1 MNPKGKRPFVVYWN
15 NIPAPYMVER
25 FNAIA
30 ERGNLYFEAWF
41 NDRREPDRSW
51 KVDESSWKFSYRY
64 LPVLRLAGKNL
75 HFSLPILKR
84 KRPDVLVSLYAEPV
98 FLVGW
103 TIARLRGAKTIFRV
117 VVTFDRWVK
126 RSKWKEFLKRQL
138 FKRVDGIETPGIDG
152 RDFAMKYGA
161 SEEKIFYT
169 KHAIDVEH
177 YMKSRKKALL
187 KREKIRDALG
197 LRGITF
203 VYVGRLWWGKGIRF
217 LLDAFR
223 DLQRRVSEEV
233 SLLLVGDGEDEDSL
247 KKKCRKEDIRNVVF
261 AGFHQKS
268 ELPWLYAASDVFVF
282 PTLGDPYGIVVNE
295 AMASSLPVISTSAAG
310 EIRDR
315 IEDVVNGYIVPPED
329 SKALSD
335 RMERLARDPE
345 LRTRMGR
352 ISSQKIAGHTP
363 ERWAEDFEKA
373 VFKILN
379 KRIVSL

>member
-1 MNPKGKRPFVVYWN
+1 
-15 NIPAPYMVER
+15 
-25 FNAIA
+25 
-30 ERGNLYFEAWF
+30 
-41 NDRREPDRSW
+41 
-51 KVDESSWKFSYRY
+51 
-64 LPVLRLAGKNL
+64 
-75 HFSLPILKR
+75 LPILER

-103 TIARLRGAKTIFRV
+103 TIARLRGVKTIFRT

-177 YMKSRKKALL
+177 YMKRRKKALL
-187 KREKIRDALG
+187 KRKNIRDALG

-261 AGFHQKS
+261 AGFHQKA

-315 IEDVVNGYIVPPED
+315 IEDEVNGYIVPPED
-329 SKALSD
+329 SRALSD
-335 RMERLARDPE
+335 RMEKLARDPE
-345 LRTRMGR
+345 LRTRMGH